1 MTRLK
6 FLPSLAALAL
16 CAPLLSHAADRIVV
30 IAHPSVHKMDLAT
43 VQRIFMGKAIEV
55 DGVRVSPTNGAATLP
70 IRQRFLAQYLQTD
83 EDQYVAYWTVRRY
96 VGKGTPPHEVRQTAE
111 MIDFVNKTPGAVGYI
126 DEADLQA
133 GMNVVLRK

>member
-6 FLPSLAALAL
+6 FNRTFAIAAL
-16 CAPLLSHAADRIVV
+16 CAPLLAHAGVVV
-30 IAHPSVHKMDLAT
+30 IAHPTVRKMDLAT
-43 VQRIFMGKAIEV
+43 VQRIFTGKAIEV
-55 DGVRVSPTNGAATLP
+55 DGVRVSPANGAATMP
-70 IRQRFLAQYLQTD
+70 SRQRFLAQYLQTD

-111 MIDFVNKTPGAVGYI
+111 MIDYVSKTPGAVGYI
-126 DEADLQA
+126 DESELQP

>member
-6 FLPSLAALAL
+6 FIQSLALAVL
-16 CAPLLSHAADRIVV
+16 CAPLLGQAADRVVV
-30 IAHPSVHKMDLAT
+30 IGNANVRKMDLAT
-43 VQRIFMGKAIEV
+43 VQRIFMGKTIEV
-55 DGVRVSPTNGAATLP
+55 DGVRVSPTNGAATMP
-70 IRQRFLAQYLQTD
+70 ARQRFLAQYLQTD

-111 MIDFVNKTPGAVGYI
+111 MIDFINKTPGAVGYL
-126 DEADLQA
+126 DEADLQP

>member
-6 FLPSLAALAL
+6 ATQLFAALAL
-16 CAPLLSHAADRIVV
+16 CAPLLGHAGVVV
-30 IAHPSVHKMDLAT
+30 IAHPSVRKMDLAT

-55 DGVRVSPTNGAATLP
+55 DGVRVSPTNGVAAMP
-70 IRQRFLAQYLQTD
+70 SRQRFLAQYLQTD

-111 MIDFVNKTPGAVGYI
+111 MIDYVSKTPGAVGYI
-126 DEADLQA
+126 DEAELPP
-133 GMNVVLRK
+133 GMNVVLKK

>member
-6 FLPSLAALAL
+6 SRLPLAALAL
-16 CAPLLSHAADRIVV
+16 CVPLLGHAGVVV
-30 IAHPSVHKMDLAT
+30 IAHPTVHKMDLAT

-55 DGVRVSPTNGAATLP
+55 DGVRVSPANGATTMP
-70 IRQRFLAQYLQTD
+70 TRQRFLAQYLQTN
-83 EDQYVAYWTVRRY
+83 EDQYMAYWTVRRY

-111 MIDFVNKTPGAVGYI
+111 MIDYVSKTPGAIGYL
-126 DEADLQA
+126 DEADLPP

>member
-6 FLPSLAALAL
+6 VLLPLAALAL
-16 CAPLLSHAADRIVV
+16 CVPLIGHAGVVV
-30 IAHPSVHKMDLAT
+30 IAHPTVHKMDLPT

-55 DGVRVSPTNGAATLP
+55 DGVRVSPANGAATMP
-70 IRQRFLAQYLQTD
+70 SRQRFLAQYLQTN

-96 VGKGTPPHEVRQTAE
+96 VGKGTPPHEVKQTAE
-111 MIDFVNKTPGAVGYI
+111 MIDYVSKTPGAVGYL
-126 DEADLQA
+126 DEADLPP

>member
-1 MTRLK
+1 MTRLQ
-6 FLPSLAALAL
+6 LRQTIAALAL
-16 CAPLLSHAADRIVV
+16 CVPLLGHAGIVV
-30 IAHPSVHKMDLAT
+30 IAHPTVHKMDLAT

-55 DGVRVSPTNGAATLP
+55 DGVRVSPANGAATMP
-70 IRQRFLAQYLQTD
+70 SRQRFLAQYLQTN

-111 MIDFVNKTPGAVGYI
+111 MIDYVSKTPGAVGYL
-126 DEADLQA
+126 DESELPP

>member
-1 MTRLK
+1 MTRLQ
-6 FLPSLAALAL
+6 LRQTLATLAL
-16 CAPLLSHAADRIVV
+16 CVPLLGHAGIVV
-30 IAHPSVHKMDLAT
+30 IAHPTVHKMDLAT

-55 DGVRVSPTNGAATLP
+55 DGVRVSPANGAATMP
-70 IRQRFLAQYLQTD
+70 SRQRFLAQYLQTN

-111 MIDFVNKTPGAVGYI
+111 MIDFVSKTPGAVGYV
-126 DEADLQA
+126 DESELPP

>member
-6 FLPSLAALAL
+6 VLLPLAALAL
-16 CAPLLSHAADRIVV
+16 CVPLLGHAGVVV
-30 IAHPSVHKMDLAT
+30 IAHPTVHKMDLAT

-55 DGVRVSPTNGAATLP
+55 DGVRVSPANGAATMP
-70 IRQRFLAQYLQTD
+70 SRQRFLAQYLQTN

-111 MIDFVNKTPGAVGYI
+111 MIDYVSKTPGAIGYI
-126 DEADLQA
+126 DEADLPP